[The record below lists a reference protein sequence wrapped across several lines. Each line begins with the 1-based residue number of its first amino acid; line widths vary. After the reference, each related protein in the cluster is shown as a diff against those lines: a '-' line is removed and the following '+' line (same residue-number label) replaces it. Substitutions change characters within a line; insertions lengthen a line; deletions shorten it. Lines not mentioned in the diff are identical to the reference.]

1 MGGILHNVITQN
13 GKIVEDLGPVKKD
26 QKDQKLEDSNASED
40 KSTNGLQLVKDDEVR
55 GRSSGITL
63 GEVKKSSKKS
73 KVTWEDILDRI
84 PEPNPDR
91 QEENKDRPNIVFTP
105 IPVDDLDKNKSPL
118 DAELPKEVELEPIK
132 EVELPKE
139 AESLKVELPK
149 EAESLKVELPKEAE
163 SLKVELPKEAEP
175 INLPEVPIIPK
186 EAEPIKAEPIKAE
199 PIKAESLTESL
210 KAEPIKLPEVPI
222 IPKEAEPIKLP
233 EVPIIPKE
241 AEPIKLPEVPII
253 PKVKIN
259 IPKSVQEMPIPG
271 ITSMSIKKP
280 DINISG
286 TFQKAD
292 NVRPQQV
299 IEKPKPK
306 ERKSMAEELEA
317 ELLNERKFEEWIKK
331 QKFRENLEKAARFA
345 EETKQQFEEKIP
357 ELSEK
362 IEGITGEVK
371 GVENRLGTMD
381 KSVGELC
388 TGVDCIKDD
397 VKKYQ
402 ESQEALEKLVQDRF
416 QELGEKVQTLE
427 HPTFTCENCGEKV
440 ISPLSSFCP
449 NCGSPIHSW
458 SDDSGEP
465 IRGWTPY
472 WKRMGRSTPQ

>member
-139 AESLKVELPK
+139 VELEPIKEVELPKEAESLKVELPK

-199 PIKAESLTESL
+199 SLTESL
-210 KAEPIKLPEVPI
+210 K
-222 IPKEAEPIKLP
+222 
-233 EVPIIPKE
+233 

>member
-1 MGGILHNVITQN
+1 MVKRPPIKGGRYKEKRIMGGILHNVITQN

-139 AESLKVELPK
+139 VELEPIKEVELPK

-199 PIKAESLTESL
+199 SLTESL
-210 KAEPIKLPEVPI
+210 K
-222 IPKEAEPIKLP
+222 
-233 EVPIIPKE
+233 

>member
-139 AESLKVELPK
+139 VELEPIKEVELPK

-210 KAEPIKLPEVPI
+210 K
-222 IPKEAEPIKLP
+222 
-233 EVPIIPKE
+233 

>member
-1 MGGILHNVITQN
+1 MVKRPPIKGGRYKEKRIMGGILHNVITQN

-139 AESLKVELPK
+139 VELEPIKEVELPKEAESLKVELPK

-199 PIKAESLTESL
+199 SLTESL
-210 KAEPIKLPEVPI
+210 K
-222 IPKEAEPIKLP
+222 
-233 EVPIIPKE
+233 

>member
-139 AESLKVELPK
+139 VELEPIKEVELPK

-163 SLKVELPKEAEP
+163 SLKVELPKEAES
-175 INLPEVPIIPK
+175 L
-186 EAEPIKAEPIKAE
+186 KAELP
-199 PIKAESLTESL
+199 KAESLTESL

-253 PKVKIN
+253 PKEAK
-259 IPKSVQEMPIPG
+259 PI
-271 ITSMSIKKP
+271 
-280 DINISG
+280 
-286 TFQKAD
+286 
-292 NVRPQQV
+292 
-299 IEKPKPK
+299 
-306 ERKSMAEELEA
+306 
-317 ELLNERKFEEWIKK
+317 
-331 QKFRENLEKAARFA
+331 
-345 EETKQQFEEKIP
+345 
-357 ELSEK
+357 
-362 IEGITGEVK
+362 
-371 GVENRLGTMD
+371 
-381 KSVGELC
+381 
-388 TGVDCIKDD
+388 
-397 VKKYQ
+397 
-402 ESQEALEKLVQDRF
+402 
-416 QELGEKVQTLE
+416 
-427 HPTFTCENCGEKV
+427 
-440 ISPLSSFCP
+440 
-449 NCGSPIHSW
+449 
-458 SDDSGEP
+458 
-465 IRGWTPY
+465 
-472 WKRMGRSTPQ
+472 

>member
-1 MGGILHNVITQN
+1 MVKRPPIKGGRYKEKRIMGGILHNVITQN

-149 EAESLKVELPKEAE
+149 EAE
-163 SLKVELPKEAEP
+163 P

-199 PIKAESLTESL
+199 SLTESL
-210 KAEPIKLPEVPI
+210 K
-222 IPKEAEPIKLP
+222 
-233 EVPIIPKE
+233 

>member
-139 AESLKVELPK
+139 AELEH
-149 EAESLKVELPKEAE
+149 
-163 SLKVELPKEAEP
+163 
-175 INLPEVPIIPK
+175 LPEVPIIPK

-210 KAEPIKLPEVPI
+210 K
-222 IPKEAEPIKLP
+222 AEPIKLP

-345 EETKQQFEEKIP
+345 EETKHQFEEKIP

>member
-139 AESLKVELPK
+139 VELEPIKEVELPK

-210 KAEPIKLPEVPI
+210 K
-222 IPKEAEPIKLP
+222 AEPIKLP